1 MNPKIYKEYMV
12 VPEEVLYVLNI
23 LKQYGYEAYIVG
35 GACRDHFLNKTPKDF
50 DICTNAIPNQ
60 MLEIGKKE
68 NLELIETGL
77 QHGTITFHIEKE
89 NIEVTTYRTDGE
101 YVDHRRPTKVE
112 FVQAVIQDL
121 KRRDF
126 TFNAIL
132 YDPQIG
138 FIDYFK
144 GVEDLKNKV
153 VRCIGNPEDRFE
165 EDALRILRAIRF
177 ASKLDFIIEEKTHKA
192 ILNKQILLEHISKE
206 RIQMEL
212 TSILS
217 CGYKGVA
224 YIMDYY
230 NLFVNYVFG
239 VSLFNCW
246 FILKTSLPSLDDV
259 SVILAL
265 LLNYLEKYDIIWI
278 LKENLKYDKKTIKE
292 VIGIHKA
299 YKDYIEKYS
308 VWNNEDDYLK
318 VVRFLIQDYGS
329 LIVEKLF
336 GFIEVLVGLPSYYR
350 NSLQTIEEQG
360 LCCSFKELKI
370 NGNDLLSLGFEG
382 EEIKKILKLLLDLV
396 ILETI
401 ENDKE
406 SLLNYAK
413 GYATLI
419 NNWFKK
425 GKKR

>member
-77 QHGTITFHIEKE
+77 QHGTITFHIKKE

-101 YVDHRRPTKVE
+101 YVDHRRPTNVE

-192 ILNKQILLEHISKE
+192 ILEKQPLLKYISKE

-224 YIMDYY
+224 HIMGYHT
-230 NLFVNYVFG
+230 LFADYVFG
-239 VSLFNCW
+239 VSLFNCLLTLR
-246 FILKTSLPSLDDV
+246 ISLPFLVDV
-259 SVILAL
+259 SVILSL
-265 LLNYLEKYDIIWI
+265 LLNHLEENDIIYV
-278 LKENLKYDKKTIKE
+278 LKDNLKYDNNTIKE
-292 VIGIHKA
+292 VIGILRA
-299 YKDYIEKYS
+299 YKEYREKYTVWDNSEDYIKA
-308 VWNNEDDYLK
+308 
-318 VVRFLIQDYGS
+318 VRFLIKDYGKI
-329 LIVEKLF
+329 IVTKLF
-336 GFIEVLVGLPSYYR
+336 DFVDALIWLPLYYR
-350 NSLQTIEEQG
+350 DSLKIIEKQA
-360 LCCSFKELKI
+360 LCCSIKELKI
-370 NGNDLLSLGFEG
+370 NGNDLLALGFEG
-382 EEIKKILKLLLDLV
+382 EQIKKWLNLALELV
-396 ILETI
+396 ILEEV
-401 ENDKE
+401 ENDRE
-406 SLLNYAK
+406 ELLKIVEINK
-413 GYATLI
+413 GEAI
-419 NNWFKK
+419 
-425 GKKR
+425 